1 MKISFGRL
9 LIMLLILIL
18 ASMIYGFW
26 LILTPRWSFTVTT
39 NKTDY
44 ALGEDVRITVTLK
57 NTGLIPQSMTSPVA
71 DPVMLWI
78 EFASAPGAYAWFSD
92 VHKNL
97 ATFTIAP
104 GQALTRVF
112 IWNQTWWDKTN
123 YPGAYFVQ
131 AAIPEPSLDD
141 VNTVTIGYGRQFYAY
156 SEINITAT

>member
-1 MKISFGRL
+1 
-9 LIMLLILIL
+9 MLLILIL